1 MITRSTKKIFL
12 QFHHPIGNLFHY
24 GHFIVDAIL
33 PFSLFYK
40 HHLTSIPSPTELI
53 LPQNLSQ
60 QLGEFKEMFHKM
72 FGLVVGVTYYP
83 MERLEAEA
91 RALKQPVHDIDGYC
105 FGPFPEDVF
114 VEIDRLVKERM
125 IVSTLLPNLEQN
137 VVLCIDR
144 GFKPIQLPKEY
155 ERKHNIHNTGSKRR
169 RLLNHG
175 ELREILRQ
183 FAEQQNLEFQNVQ
196 LEFLPWEE
204 QIRLFQ
210 RARVIFGQHGAGMC
224 NIAFCVSN
232 SKTVVIECSNWGP
245 NTIQHLA
252 MARNLSYFRAES
264 TISHCNPQS
273 LRNILQTLS

>member
-1 MITRSTKKIFL
+1 
-12 QFHHPIGNLFHY
+12 
-24 GHFIVDAIL
+24 
-33 PFSLFYK
+33 
-40 HHLTSIPSPTELI
+40 
-53 LPQNLSQ
+53 
-60 QLGEFKEMFHKM
+60 M
-72 FGLVVGVTYYP
+72 FGLVVVITYYP
-83 MERLEAEA
+83 MERFEAEA
-91 RALKQPVHDIDGYC
+91 RALKQSVHDIHGYC

-114 VEIDRLVKERM
+114 VEIDRLVRER
-125 IVSTLLPNLEQN
+125 ILVSSLPFEQN
-137 VVLCIDR
+137 VVLSIDR

-155 ERKHNIHNTGSKRR
+155 VRKHNIHNTGSKRR

-232 SKTVVIECSNWGP
+232 SKTVIIECSNWGP
-245 NTIQHLA
+245 NTIEHLA
-252 MARNLSYFRAES
+252 IARCLKYFRAES

-273 LRNILQTLS
+273 LRTILHTIL

>member
-1 MITRSTKKIFL
+1 M
-12 QFHHPIGNLFHY
+12 
-24 GHFIVDAIL
+24 
-33 PFSLFYK
+33 
-40 HHLTSIPSPTELI
+40 
-53 LPQNLSQ
+53 
-60 QLGEFKEMFHKM
+60 
-72 FGLVVGVTYYP
+72 VVGITYYP
-83 MERLEAEA
+83 RERFEAEA
-91 RALKQPVHDIDGYC
+91 RALKQPVHDIHGYT
-105 FGPFPEDVF
+105 FGPFPDDVF

-125 IVSTLLPNLEQN
+125 LVSSWLPLEQN

-155 ERKHNIHNTGSKRR
+155 IRKHNIHNTGSKRR

-175 ELREILRQ
+175 ELRDILQ
-183 FAEQQNLEFQNVQ
+183 QYAEEKNLEFQNVQ

-264 TISHCNPQS
+264 SMIHCHPHS
-273 LRNILQTLS
+273 LKSILKSI